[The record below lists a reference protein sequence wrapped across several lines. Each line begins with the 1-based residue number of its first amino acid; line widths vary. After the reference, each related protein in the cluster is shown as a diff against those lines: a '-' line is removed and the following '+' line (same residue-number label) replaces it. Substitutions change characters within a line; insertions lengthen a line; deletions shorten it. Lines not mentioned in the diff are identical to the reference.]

1 MENNKS
7 SKSIKSL
14 WKDFL
19 ISIEEDVNDK
29 IVYMTFL
36 LDTNPIVSDD
46 SKIYI
51 MTKSVVAKEVLQNKF
66 ISKIEELL
74 NNYFN
79 TNLKVEF
86 IFEGED
92 KVLQISEKKE
102 ETKSKG
108 RTIGLVG
115 DNNFQNFVVGDFN
128 RTAYSAC
135 TTIVSSPG
143 TRWNPL
149 FIYGS
154 TGLGKTH
161 LASATGYDYAKKY
174 PDKIV
179 RFMSTET
186 FTREVHEAFKAGS
199 SEVENIKKSFLDYD
213 MLIIDDVQFLSG
225 REKTSE
231 IFFNIFNDF
240 INSKKHIIMTSDKK
254 PEQLNGFEERMISRF
269 SSGLSVEIKTPEEEA
284 IKIILQHKIR
294 SSNFGFELEEDAIQ
308 YISHIFNTDIRKLE
322 GALQKIY
329 FNVISSFKS
338 ESKISKET
346 CVKIFEGDTVR
357 SNGPNINSPEFI
369 IENICR
375 IYGVDQ
381 ETIRS
386 KSRISQIA
394 KIRQEIMYILREKT
408 NMTLL
413 QIGIE
418 FGRDH
423 TTVISSIEK
432 VKERIEKDNDYSIK
446 IKKIINSLNK

>member
-1 MENNKS
+1 MNNT
-7 SKSIKSL
+7 INSL
-14 WKDFL
+14 WKEF
-19 ISIEEDVNDK
+19 IQSIEKDVNDK
-29 IVYMTFL
+29 IVFMTFL
-36 LDTNPIVSDD
+36 YDTKPIMVG
-46 SKIYI
+46 KEKLYI
-51 MTKSVVAKEVLQNKF
+51 ITNSIVAKEVLQNKF
-66 ISKIEELL
+66 LAKITDLA
-74 NNYFN
+74 NKFFN
-79 TNLKVEF
+79 SVFSVEF
-86 IFEGED
+86 ITQGED
-92 KVLQISEKKE
+92 KIFQISEKE
-102 ETKSKG
+102 ENFAKKG
-108 RTIGLVG
+108 RTLGLVG

-128 RTAYSAC
+128 RAAYSAC
-135 TTIVSSPG
+135 TTIVSNPG

-161 LASATGYDYAKKY
+161 LVSATGYDYSKKY
-174 PDKIV
+174 PDRVV

-186 FTREVHEAFKAGS
+186 FTREVHEAFKKGS
-199 SEVENIKKSFLDYD
+199 EEVENIKKSFLEYD
-213 MLIIDDVQFLSG
+213 LLIIDDVQFLSG

-269 SSGLSVEIKTPEEEA
+269 ASGLSVEIKTPEEET
-284 IKIILQHKIR
+284 IKIILEYKIR
-294 SSNFGFELEEDAIQ
+294 NSNFGFELEEDAIQ
-308 YISHIFNTDIRKLE
+308 YVSQIFNTDIRKLE

-329 FNVISSFKS
+329 FNVISSFNK
-338 ESKISKET
+338 EPKISKET
-346 CVKIFEGDTVR
+346 CIKIFEGDTIR
-357 SNGPNINSPEFI
+357 TNGPAINSSEYI
-369 IENICR
+369 IETICR

-394 KIRQEIMYILREKT
+394 KIRQEIMYALREKT

-423 TTVISSIEK
+423 TTVMSSIEK
-432 VKERIEKDNDYSIK
+432 VKSRMEKDKEYNIRV
-446 IKKIINSLNK
+446 KKIINSFSK